1 MRSLPADI
9 WRKVALPLALVVST
23 PTSALPVLIGRDSP
37 MNDPASNY
45 DQIRRVVRILNN
57 AYENALMHDS
67 SKADLEASDLLLET
81 ASIWFSFRALYE
93 LKDGSCRS
101 DAQAAAA
108 AHACALAD
116 PSLALGD
123 WAEML
128 SYSAYRLESLA
139 RSASAADDS
148 DNSRAV
154 VTERMESM
162 AHLYRM
168 VFAVAKIYL
177 DQSQSRAYLDAA
189 QEQLRL
195 ARGHIEAER
204 NLCECDSS
212 AYAGRLL
219 ELSELNDQMNDMRYA
234 AVP

>member
-1 MRSLPADI
+1 
-9 WRKVALPLALVVST
+9 
-23 PTSALPVLIGRDSP
+23 
-37 MNDPASNY
+37 
-45 DQIRRVVRILNN
+45 
-57 AYENALMHDS
+57 
-67 SKADLEASDLLLET
+67 
-81 ASIWFSFRALYE
+81 
-93 LKDGSCRS
+93 
-101 DAQAAAA
+101 
-108 AHACALAD
+108 
-116 PSLALGD
+116 
-123 WAEML
+123 
-128 SYSAYRLESLA
+128 
-139 RSASAADDS
+139 
-148 DNSRAV
+148 
-154 VTERMESM
+154 
-162 AHLYRM
+162 M